1 MGERCRSR
9 LQRDWKLYGNAAQTS
24 AIGGVAVE
32 VGEISPNMRSIS
44 QWLVDSL
51 LRHVAEL

>member
-51 LRHVAEL
+51 LRLVAEL